1 MTVSAARG
9 SRLQQSGT
17 SVYPSPPSP
26 PPPPVEERVEVG
38 ELTAR
43 PRLRSAV
50 ITLVLTRETSTVEP
64 QGRSC
69 GLMGDSVLCER
80 QEDNG
85 VYVWLCVFET
95 AQAQYTQALFVEPL
109 QRQADLR

>member
-17 SVYPSPPSP
+17 SVYPSPP
-26 PPPPVEERVEVG
+26 PPPVEERVPGEVG

-69 GLMGDSVLCER
+69 GLMGDSVLCKR

-85 VYVWLCVFET
+85 VYVCLCVFET
-95 AQAQYTQALFVEPL
+95 AQTQYTQALFVEPW